1 MLQWFRSVVR
11 SNPCCVVDECINGA
25 SVGFTAWMKI
35 AAEEDCCLFDGEIA
49 VNLFASVGEV
59 GAICLELSEFIVEEI
74 NNSDIAR
81 CITVKFDFP
90 SSVCGRQGEEL
101 SESIVREI
109 NSRHRCITV
118 KFVFPFICGK
128 ATKTPSSVG
137 SRAQ

>member
-1 MLQWFRSVVR
+1 MLQWFQSVVR

-49 VNLFASVGEV
+49 VNLFASVEEEI
-59 GAICLELSEFIVEEI
+59 AICLELSEFIVKEI

-90 SSVCGRQGEEL
+90 SSVYGRQGEEL
-101 SESIVREI
+101 SESIVRQLL
-109 NSRHRCITV
+109 SDRCITV
-118 KFVFPFICGK
+118 KFVFPFICAK

-137 SRAQ
+137 SSAQ